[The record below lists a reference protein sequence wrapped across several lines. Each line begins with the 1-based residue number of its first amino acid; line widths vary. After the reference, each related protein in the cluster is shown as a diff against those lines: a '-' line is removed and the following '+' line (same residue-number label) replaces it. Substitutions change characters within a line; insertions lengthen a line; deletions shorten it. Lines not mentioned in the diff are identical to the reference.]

1 MVLTIESIVQVGLTS
16 FSTVEERSYS
26 SFEWA
31 FFSLNLSMPIMAW
44 WTLFSH
50 YPLLRTQNMPIDQ
63 SSSTSSK
70 QQTKWNGSFGQYCGG
85 WISRYGSE
93 DLFVLYFTVAVGVLL
108 VLKQLVGD
116 CESLNGGEGNKHYT
130 STIMKRFCSMG
141 YKKQLLPQ
149 ENLVVLTILPILLDN
164 ILPSLQETTV
174 LLSWLISS
182 TFLVACGIAF
192 AASNSSIS
200 ISLSVVLGAF
210 SIYLKR
216 YNHTIACKLMHDAVK
231 ADMTKDYERSNASE
245 WRYMLANIAHDLKT
259 PLAAFTNGCDLLKII
274 CSDIE
279 KAIPCCCHQDGMCER
294 HIRSQTTAAE
304 GTIDSIRNTCT
315 YMTMI
320 INRCLDYTKAS
331 HGVKLAAHMETISF
345 IECLQSPVACVLDML
360 SSNSIALLPLPE
372 DMAVFICTDKQWL
385 TENILCLIANGIKY
399 SMGGPVTVRVCL
411 EDRKSEDNELSSSGM
426 TNEDHYLRTIT
437 ASTYNNVDLGCKE
450 DDISSSEPFDRY
462 VRIEV
467 EDHGIGVAADIRSS
481 LFEPFCS
488 KQRQAGGT
496 GLGLYSLARR
506 MEALKGYC
514 GVRDRYDG
522 ETGSVFWFAFPYFPR
537 NPPLAQSSSPVI
549 LQNILTTPSMVVS
562 SSSVRKII
570 EGGVGNMMNSR
581 GPLMPPSPKATSV
594 AVNPSPVS
602 TTLPPKP
609 SRSSSLNS
617 SCLAELAYR
626 FHKASTAGLKV
637 TPVPLSSNDYQS
649 TIPQDHKS
657 SSPSSLSSSPPLF
670 PRLSQPIGHEN
681 IASSPSH
688 HNANSSTIS
697 AICTSASSSSFSA
710 VTHKPPFVSQ
720 QSSLSQWNRSIDRTL
735 TSEDVN
741 LTDIMHTKDDNNNNN
756 DNSYYDNDNSQC
768 STHDIHRRPHHQV
781 IIGCSANSDDITV
794 QDAYLAGVTSF
805 LPKPFN
811 LEKFKDIVAFH
822 AR

>member
-116 CESLNGGEGNKHYT
+116 CESLNGGE
-130 STIMKRFCSMG
+130 
-141 YKKQLLPQ
+141 
-149 ENLVVLTILPILLDN
+149 
-164 ILPSLQETTV
+164 
-174 LLSWLISS
+174 
-182 TFLVACGIAF
+182 
-192 AASNSSIS
+192 
-200 ISLSVVLGAF
+200 
-210 SIYLKR
+210 
-216 YNHTIACKLMHDAVK
+216 VK

-617 SCLAELAYR
+617 SCLAELACIPRRNSFDDIKSLNVLIVDDSLPVLKMTRKVLEKDGHTVETAQNGAEAVEKWIQQEASGNDHFDVILMDIQMPIMDGFEATKKIRSIELDR